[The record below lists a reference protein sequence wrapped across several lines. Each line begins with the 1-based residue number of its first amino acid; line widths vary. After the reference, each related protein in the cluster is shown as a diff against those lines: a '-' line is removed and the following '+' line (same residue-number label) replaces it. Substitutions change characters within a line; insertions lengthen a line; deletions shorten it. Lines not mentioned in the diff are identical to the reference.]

1 MKLKTVKQIIR
12 LSISYVLDIHFKR
25 HLIHQFLHFLLK
37 AEHWHRMREYLRN
50 NRKYL
55 KALKAQDTMSFVRDC
70 LVKLCLE
77 LFVKAFVYQA
87 TVAKHSQYYIYCSVR
102 Y

>member
-1 MKLKTVKQIIR
+1 MNEIKDSEANHTVVNFVCIR
-12 LSISYVLDIHFKR
+12 YPF
-25 HLIHQFLHFLLK
+25 QATPNLLK